1 MAGVGV
7 STGVEEKGQEG
18 RVEENSECDGH
29 IYYLDFGDG
38 FIFVNICKNLYSKYI
53 IRELRSLA
61 WGQGCREGT
70 DYGK

>member
-18 RVEENSECDGH
+18 RVEENSECDGY

-38 FIFVNICKNLYSKYI
+38 FMFVNICKNLYSKYM
-53 IRELRSLA
+53 LYVWSQL
-61 WGQGCREGT
+61 
-70 DYGK
+70 